1 MTEFTEELE
10 RYGVRASVGYLI
22 IDKGA
27 GLMNHQINSAEEA
40 VNAIMG
46 GRFIVAERD
55 NNGLCIEDPLD
66 NYEGL
71 VIYHKPDC
79 TMVEVR
85 PKVFIISRLD
95 VVGWDE

>member
-46 GRFIVAERD
+46 GRFIVAE
-55 NNGLCIEDPLD
+55 NPLD